1 MTDLSEY
8 TLSQRKEAINQV
20 ITSKR
25 DRKILCMRYLDGDS
39 YQEIADVVHLSV
51 KRVGTILRIGSQKV
65 GAYLTKRD
73 LN

>member
-25 DRKILCMRYLDGDS
+25 DRKILQMRYLDGDS
-39 YQEIADVVHLSV
+39 YQEIADVVHLSI
-51 KRVGTILRIGSQKV
+51 KRVGTILRKGSARV
-65 GAYLTKRD
+65 GDYLLKSD
-73 LN
+73 LK

>member
-25 DRKILCMRYLDGDS
+25 DRKILQMRYLDGDS
-39 YQEIADVVHLSV
+39 YQEIADVVHLSI
-51 KRVGTILRIGSQKV
+51 KRVGTILRIGSQKM
-65 GAYLTKRD
+65 GAYLTKCD
-73 LN
+73 LD